1 MTTEEII
8 RYVMSFLGGGFAVA
22 VGNWL
27 HAGRA
32 IQLQQ
37 ELSALREELKYL
49 YGPLSYI
56 TRTNEQLFS
65 VNRTIHGV
73 YGAEFI
79 DKKWSNDPLAEKR
92 VHEKAEATLELANAY
107 IDQVVENN
115 KRALEILEQ
124 HWHFADLDD
133 IDDFSQFKL
142 DCIRLATEVRENMG
156 RKTPDSVYRAL
167 GEISYMRPALIER
180 VAQKVEAKQLRIEV
194 LLRPWWKALWC
205 SPTQRSSG
213 TRATAARRSP

>member
-22 VGNWL
+22 IGNWL

-32 IQLQQ
+32 IQIQQ

-56 TRTNEQLFS
+56 TRTNEQLFAM
-65 VNRTIHGV
+65 NRTIHGV

-79 DKKWSNDPLAEKR
+79 DKKWSKHPLTQER
-92 VHEKAEATLELANAY
+92 VHEKAEATLDLANAY

-124 HWHFADLDD
+124 HWHLADLDD
-133 IDDFSQFKL
+133 IDVFSQFKL
-142 DCIRLATEVRENMG
+142 DCIRLATEVHANMG
-156 RKTPDSVYRAL
+156 RKTPDAVYRAL

-180 VAQKVEAKQLRIEV
+180 VAQKVETKQFRIEV
-194 LLRPWWKALWC
+194 LLRPWWKVTWG
-205 SPTQRSSG
+205 SPSQRLRG
-213 TRATAARRSP
+213 TRANGVRASS